1 MSKSASRNKVTHTE
15 ADRAA
20 WIAYVI
26 QSTAEEIE
34 APVVETIDLL
44 DRYGLINWLLDGYRS
59 FHTQGF
65 EYMAELLTD
74 KLREVQAL

>member
-1 MSKSASRNKVTHTE
+1 MSRVKHTE
-15 ADRAA
+15 ADRAV

-34 APVVETIDLL
+34 VQVVETIDLL
-44 DRYGLINWLLDGYRS
+44 DRHGLINWLLDGYRS

-65 EYMAELLTD
+65 EYMAELLAD
-74 KLREVQAL
+74 KLREVQAK

>member
-1 MSKSASRNKVTHTE
+1 MSRSRVTHTE
-15 ADRAA
+15 ADRAV

-34 APVVETIDLL
+34 VPVVEAIDLL
-44 DRYGLINWLLDGYRS
+44 DRHGLIIWLLDGYRS

-65 EYMAELLTD
+65 EYMAELLKD
-74 KLREVQAL
+74 KLREVQAK

>member
-1 MSKSASRNKVTHTE
+1 MSKGRATHTE
-15 ADRAA
+15 ADRAV
-20 WIAYVI
+20 WVAYVI

-34 APVVETIDLL
+34 VPVVEAIDLL
-44 DRYGLINWLLDGYRS
+44 DRHGLVNWLLDGYRS

-74 KLREVQAL
+74 KLREAKAQ

>member
-1 MSKSASRNKVTHTE
+1 MSRSKVTHTE
-15 ADRAA
+15 ADRAV

-26 QSTAEEIE
+26 QSTAEEME
-34 APVVETIDLL
+34 VPVVVAIDLL

-65 EYMAELLTD
+65 EYMAELISD
-74 KLREVQAL
+74 KLREVKEL